1 MRRQKEAGCRGRYR
15 CPRHML
21 FLATVE
27 MGTFIWKANR
37 SPPLRLRTPGYHRS
51 SGSGGTFAHVEWI
64 LLESP
69 CAFWFLGLRKDI

>member
-15 CPRHML
+15 CPRRML
-21 FLATVE
+21 FLAAVE
-27 MGTFIWKANR
+27 MGTFIQRANR

-64 LLESP
+64 LLESHVLFG
-69 CAFWFLGLRKDI
+69 FWA